1 VADPS
6 RPGDSRPARQAPGAP
21 TPAQR
26 AEAKRSADVRAGHA
40 GRAADASART
50 TARAEAQRTGRERLI
65 YAKNWRTPLVVDI
78 VMGTIV
84 FVGGVVLSVNWSP
97 VVGGGLGALGA
108 LYVLLAVR
116 RWRLWA
122 ALRREAGLT
131 PGGGEPGSGR

>member
-21 TPAQR
+21 TPEQR
-26 AEAKRSADVRAGHA
+26 AEARRAADVRAGHA
-40 GRAADASART
+40 GRAADAVARS

-65 YAKNWRTPLVVDI
+65 YAKNWRTPLLVDI

-97 VVGGGLGALGA
+97 VVGGGIGALGA

-116 RWRLWA
+116 RWKLWA
-122 ALRREAGLT
+122 ALRREAGLN
-131 PGGGEPGSGR
+131 PGGGGPGSG

>member
-1 VADPS
+1 MADPS

-26 AEAKRSADVRAGHA
+26 AEAKRAADVRAGHA
-40 GRAADASART
+40 GRAANAAART

-78 VMGTIV
+78 VMGTIA

-122 ALRREAGLT
+122 ALRREADHT
-131 PGGGEPGSGR
+131 PGGGEPVSGR